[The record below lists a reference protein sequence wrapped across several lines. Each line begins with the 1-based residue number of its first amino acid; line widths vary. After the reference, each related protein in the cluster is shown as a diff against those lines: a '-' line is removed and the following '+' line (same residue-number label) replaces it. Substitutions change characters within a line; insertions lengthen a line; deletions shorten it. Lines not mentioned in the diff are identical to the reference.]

1 MKKKLLKHWK
11 KSTYSTQGKQH
22 HFILQLLRIVIIL
35 VLYIWKFIWIELIH
49 PTSLLV
55 SYIIT
60 LSEIDCT
67 INIEKA
73 FENIPLVQ
81 FVHKNTSS
89 HSHALFI
96 WANIQIHTLNTTR
109 PQFSSFLALTDY
121 FKVSKKVTEKWE
133 NEKNS
138 EIVRKILQKDLSI
151 RTKRPL

>member
-11 KSTYSTQGKQH
+11 KNTYSTQGKQH
-22 HFILQLLRIVIIL
+22 HFILQLLRILIIL
-35 VLYIWKFIWIELIH
+35 VLYIWKFISIELVH

-81 FVHKNTSS
+81 FVHKNTCS

-96 WANIQIHTLNTTR
+96 WAIIQIHTLHTTR
-109 PQFSSFLALTDY
+109 LQFSSFLALTDY

-133 NEKNS
+133 NAKNS

-151 RTKRPL
+151 STKRPL